1 MKLAISSMISK
12 IDVFSAKVL
21 GLSVKTL
28 MEKSGIAVADTVRAR
43 VKQGSSV
50 IVLAGKGNNGGDGY
64 AAAVSL
70 MDEYKLTVIDV
81 FGLGQKNEAGK
92 YFLGLYKERG
102 GRLLNYEP
110 TDEIHRE
117 IKSAGCVI
125 DAVFGTGFVGEMPE
139 SIRPLAI
146 TVREAVETH
155 KIAIDV
161 PLGINP
167 DDGSVSDFVISVE
180 ATVALSYIKPGII
193 SYPARAYVGD
203 IIYNSLGLPGEEIDE
218 NFAFKYHMVDSDF
231 AREAI
236 PKRESNSN
244 KGSFGKLLL
253 ITGSEKYRGAAH
265 LSAEAALRG
274 GVGLVTFAG
283 CGELTTELSA
293 KYPEIIY
300 NKISDV
306 SEITNEEI
314 EALVEL
320 SKKHTATLIGSGSDN
335 TEGLLSLTLRLLD
348 TEGGVLVL
356 DADAINALSSIGE
369 KGLLALKEAK
379 RKVIITPHPLEFA
392 RLTGDE
398 VAKVQL
404 HRLEKAETFARE
416 SGVILVLKGAS
427 TIITDGN
434 RVYINTTG
442 SSALAKAGSGDV
454 LAGLIGAMCA
464 QRSMPDEIA
473 ATVSVYLHGLAGD
486 TLAREFSSYG
496 VTPSDL
502 PRRIAAEISEF
513 ELHPE
518 GVSQK

>member
-1 MKLAISSMISK
+1 MISK
-12 IDVFSAKVL
+12 IDAFSAKTL

-28 MEKSGIAVADTVRAR
+28 MEKSGIAVAETVRSR
-43 VKQGSSV
+43 VKRGSAV

-70 MDEYKLTVIDV
+70 MDEYKVTVLDI

-92 YFLGLYKERG
+92 YFLALYLERG
-102 GRLLNYEP
+102 GRLLKYEP
-110 TDEIHRE
+110 TAEIHGE

-180 ATVALSYIKPGII
+180 ATVALSFIKPGII
-193 SYPARAYVGD
+193 SYPARAYVGE
-203 IIYNSLGLPGEEIDE
+203 IIYDSLGLPGKEIDE
-218 NFAFKYHMVDSDF
+218 NFNFKYHMVDSDF
-231 AREAI
+231 IREVL
-236 PKRESNSN
+236 PKRESNTN
-244 KGSFGKLLL
+244 KGSFGKLLM

-265 LSAEAALRG
+265 LTAEAALRG
-274 GVGLVTFAG
+274 GVGLVRFLGREA
-283 CGELTTELSA
+283 LTSELSQ

-300 NKISDV
+300 GSLPSA
-306 SEITNEEI
+306 SEIGEEDI
-314 EALVEL
+314 KGICEL
-320 SKKHTATLIGSGSDN
+320 SAKHTATLIGSGSDN
-335 TEGLLSLTLRLLD
+335 TEALLNITLALLNS
-348 TEGGVLVL
+348 EGGTLIL
-356 DADAINALSSIGE
+356 DADAINALSGIGE
-369 KGLLALKEAK
+369 KGVAALRESK

-404 HRLEKAETFARE
+404 HRLEKAEKFAKE
-416 SGVILVLKGAS
+416 NGVLVVLKGAS
-427 TIITDGN
+427 TIITDGDI
-434 RVYINTTG
+434 VYINASG
-442 SSALAKAGSGDV
+442 SSALSKAGSGDV

-473 ATVSVYLHGLAGD
+473 ATVSVYLHGAAGD
-486 TLAREFSSYG
+486 ALAKEFSSYG

-502 PRRIAAEISEF
+502 PRKIAAQISEF
-513 ELHPE
+513 EFH
-518 GVSQK
+518 S

>member
-12 IDVFSAKVL
+12 IDAISAKTL
-21 GLSVKTL
+21 GLSVKSL

-43 VKQGSSV
+43 VKSGAAV

-64 AAAVSL
+64 ATAVSL
-70 MDEYKLTVIDV
+70 MDEYKVTVIDV

-92 YFLGLYKERG
+92 YFLSLYLERG
-102 GRLLNYEP
+102 GRLLKYEP
-110 TDEIHRE
+110 TAELHSE
-117 IKSAGCVI
+117 IKRAGCVI

-180 ATVALSYIKPGII
+180 ATVALSFIKPGII
-193 SYPARAYVGD
+193 SYPARAYVGE
-203 IIYNSLGLPGEEIDE
+203 IIYNSLGLPGKEIDE
-218 NFAFKYHMVDSDF
+218 NFTFKYHMVDADF
-231 AREAI
+231 IKEVL
-236 PKRESNSN
+236 PKIDNNTN

-265 LSAEAALRG
+265 LTAEAALRG
-274 GVGLVTFAG
+274 GVGLVRFLG
-283 CGELTTELSA
+283 CEALTSELSA

-300 NKISDV
+300 NTLPGA
-306 SEITNEEI
+306 SEISEDDINAIT
-314 EALVEL
+314 EL

-335 TEGLLSLTLRLLD
+335 TEGLLKITLALLD
-348 TEGGVLVL
+348 SEGGTLIL
-356 DADAINALSSIGE
+356 DADAINALAGIGE
-369 KGLLALKEAK
+369 KGIAALREAK

-392 RLTGDE
+392 RLIGDE
-398 VAKVQL
+398 VSQVQL
-404 HRLEKAETFARE
+404 HRLEKAEKFAKE
-416 SGVILVLKGAS
+416 NGVLVVLKGAS
-427 TIITDGN
+427 TIINDGEQ
-434 RVYINTTG
+434 VYINASG
-442 SSALAKAGSGDV
+442 SSALSKAGSGDV

-464 QRSMPDEIA
+464 QGTMTDEIA
-473 ATVSVYLHGLAGD
+473 ATVSVFLHGAAGD
-486 TLAREFSSYG
+486 ALAKEFSSYG

-502 PRRIAAEISEF
+502 PKRIAAEISEF
-513 ELHPE
+513 EFYC
-518 GVSQK
+518 

>member
-1 MKLAISSMISK
+1 MKLAVSSMISK
-12 IDVFSAKVL
+12 IDAFSAKVL

-43 VKQGSSV
+43 VKTGSSV

-70 MDEYKLTVIDV
+70 MEDYNVTVLDV

-92 YFLGLYKERG
+92 HFLSLFKERG

-110 TDEIHRE
+110 TEEVHRE

-146 TVREAVETH
+146 TVREAVGTH

-180 ATVALSYIKPGII
+180 ATVALSFIKPGII

-203 IIYNSLGLPGEEIDE
+203 IIYNSLGLPDKEIND
-218 NFAFKYHMVDSDF
+218 NFTFKYHMVDADF
-231 AREAI
+231 VKKAL
-236 PKRESNSN
+236 PKREANTN
-244 KGSFGKLLL
+244 KGSFGKLLM

-274 GVGLVTFAG
+274 GVGLVTFMG
-283 CGELTTELSA
+283 CDKLVSELSQ
-293 KYPEIIY
+293 KYPEVIY
-300 NKISDV
+300 KTIRDV
-306 SEITNEEI
+306 AQITEEESSEVI
-314 EALVEL
+314 EL
-320 SKKHTATLIGSGSDN
+320 SSKHTATLIGSGSDN
-335 TEGLLSLTLRLLD
+335 TAGLLGITLRLLD
-348 TEGGVLVL
+348 SEGGILIL

-369 KGLLALKEAK
+369 KGILALKNAK

-392 RLTGDE
+392 RLTGDD

-404 HRLEKAETFARE
+404 HRLEKAEKFAKE
-416 SGVILVLKGAS
+416 NGVIVVLKGAS
-427 TIITDGN
+427 TIITDGEE
-434 RVYINTTG
+434 VYINASG
-442 SSALAKAGSGDV
+442 SSALSKAGSGDV

-464 QRSMPDEIA
+464 QMSMPPEIA
-473 ATVSVYLHGLAGD
+473 ATVSVYLHGAAGD
-486 TLAREFSSYG
+486 ILAKRFSNYG

-502 PRRIAAEISEF
+502 PSKIAEEIAEF
-513 ELHPE
+513 ESLADFK
-518 GVSQK
+518 S

>member
-12 IDVFSAKVL
+12 IDTFSAKTL

-43 VKQGSSV
+43 VKSGSAV

-70 MDEYKLTVIDV
+70 MDEYNVTVLDI
-81 FGLGQKNEAGK
+81 FGLGQKNESGK
-92 YFLGLYKERG
+92 YFLSLYLERG
-102 GRLLNYEP
+102 GRLLKYEP
-110 TDEIHRE
+110 TAEIHRE
-117 IKSAGCVI
+117 IKSSGCVI

-180 ATVALSYIKPGII
+180 ATVALSFIKPGII
-193 SYPARAYVGD
+193 SYPARAYVGE
-203 IIYNSLGLPGEEIDE
+203 IIYNSLGLPGKDIDE
-218 NFAFKYHMVDSDF
+218 NFSFKYHMVDSDF
-231 AREAI
+231 IKEVL
-236 PKRESNSN
+236 PKREMNTN
-244 KGSFGKLLL
+244 KGSFGKLLM

-265 LSAEAALRG
+265 LTAEAALRG
-274 GVGLVTFAG
+274 GVGLVSFLG
-283 CGELTTELSA
+283 CEPVIGELSQ

-300 NKISDV
+300 NRIPTA
-306 SEITNEEI
+306 SEIAEEDI
-314 EALVEL
+314 KGIIEL
-320 SKKHTATLIGSGSDN
+320 SEKHTATLIGSGSDN
-335 TEGLLSLTLRLLD
+335 TEALLKITLSLLD
-348 TEGGVLVL
+348 SEGGTLIL
-356 DADAINALSSIGE
+356 DADAINALSGIGE
-369 KGLLALKEAK
+369 RGVAALRESK

-398 VAKVQL
+398 VAMVQL
-404 HRLEKAETFARE
+404 HRLEKAEKFAKE
-416 SGVILVLKGAS
+416 NGVTVVLKGAS
-427 TIITDGN
+427 TIITDGE
-434 RVYINTTG
+434 RVYINASG
-442 SSALAKAGSGDV
+442 SSALSKAGSGDV

-473 ATVSVYLHGLAGD
+473 ATVSVYLHGAAGD
-486 TLAREFSSYG
+486 SLAKKFSSYG

-502 PRRIAAEISEF
+502 PREIAAEISELEF
-513 ELHPE
+513 CR
-518 GVSQK
+518 